1 MNPELCDRC
10 RLKFS
15 LLNCEN
21 CQESFCSECDSYI
34 HSILSKKDHIR
45 KMIYSKPTHETIS
58 KLNLNFNQK
67 ELSYSPKISQ
77 KQISQNNTSQIPA
90 KTNHFSHRS
99 NNLTYD
105 INNINAQ
112 NNNLSLFDQ
121 DNILQKGHNSVIIPQ
136 KLSFDSNRNKNRNI
150 EENMND
156 FNEIHENNTL
166 NRNVTGFYMN
176 EIKNIYQYEKN
187 ELIIKINQL
196 SKELVDTKTNLG
208 EHIDY
213 LNNYI
218 IQLQN
223 NHKDQIAELTL
234 KNSDDL
240 KSHSLNQDTRIKE
253 LESELSIEKEKN
265 EKLQKKI
272 EEYEEIIKNNKYN
285 IEKLSDEK
293 IYIDNAKKT
302 SEDRLKQK
310 IENIENNYTNEIN
323 KIKNNYE
330 TEIKRIKNELD
341 LSKMDYLK
349 MTENSKENLNKMIT
363 ERTKEKSYYD
373 NVINKLKEDIANKS
387 NENEKLLFL
396 TKNLQQSNEDLN
408 EKVIKMNDEINQ
420 KEKEQKEMLKSINK
434 IQKEKNEIIRTNS
447 KLNSVIYG
455 RFKKREK
462 SKSKE
467 Y

>member
-1 MNPELCDRC
+1 M
-10 RLKFS
+10 KH
-15 LLNCEN
+15 
-21 CQESFCSECDSYI
+21 Y
-34 HSILSKKDHIR
+34 K
-45 KMIYSKPTHETIS
+45 
-58 KLNLNFNQK
+58 
-67 ELSYSPKISQ
+67 
-77 KQISQNNTSQIPA
+77 
-90 KTNHFSHRS
+90 
-99 NNLTYD
+99 
-105 INNINAQ
+105 
-112 NNNLSLFDQ
+112 
-121 DNILQKGHNSVIIPQ
+121 
-136 KLSFDSNRNKNRNI
+136 
-150 EENMND
+150 
-156 FNEIHENNTL
+156 
-166 NRNVTGFYMN
+166 
-176 EIKNIYQYEKN
+176 
-187 ELIIKINQL
+187 
-196 SKELVDTKTNLG
+196 
-208 EHIDY
+208 
-213 LNNYI
+213 
-218 IQLQN
+218 
-223 NHKDQIAELTL
+223 
-234 KNSDDL
+234 
-240 KSHSLNQDTRIKE
+240 
-253 LESELSIEKEKN
+253 
-265 EKLQKKI
+265 KKI

-310 IENIENNYTNEIN
+310 IENIESNYTNEIN

>member
-34 HSILSKKDHIR
+34 HSVLSKKDHIR

-77 KQISQNNTSQIPA
+77 KKISQNNISQIPSNV
-90 KTNHFSHRS
+90 NHFSHRS

-105 INNINAQ
+105 INNINDL

-136 KLSFDSNRNKNRNI
+136 KLSFDSNRNKNRSI
-150 EENMND
+150 EENI
-156 FNEIHENNTL
+156 NEIHENNTL

-187 ELIIKINQL
+187 ELILKINQL

-223 NHKDQIAELTL
+223 KHKDQIAELTL
-234 KNSDDL
+234 KNSDYL

-265 EKLQKKI
+265 ETLQKK
-272 EEYEEIIKNNKYN
+272 N
-285 IEKLSDEK
+285 
-293 IYIDNAKKT
+293 
-302 SEDRLKQK
+302 R
-310 IENIENNYTNEIN
+310 
-323 KIKNNYE
+323 
-330 TEIKRIKNELD
+330 RI
-341 LSKMDYLK
+341 
-349 MTENSKENLNKMIT
+349 
-363 ERTKEKSYYD
+363 
-373 NVINKLKEDIANKS
+373 
-387 NENEKLLFL
+387 
-396 TKNLQQSNEDLN
+396 
-408 EKVIKMNDEINQ
+408 
-420 KEKEQKEMLKSINK
+420 
-434 IQKEKNEIIRTNS
+434 
-447 KLNSVIYG
+447 
-455 RFKKREK
+455 
-462 SKSKE
+462 
-467 Y
+467 

>member
-15 LLNCEN
+15 LFNCEN

-45 KMIYSKPTHETIS
+45 KMIYSKSTHETIS

-67 ELSYSPKISQ
+67 ELDYTPPELSPTSIN
-77 KQISQNNTSQIPA
+77 INRNSQIPL
-90 KTNHFSHRS
+90 KSNPFSERVNS
-99 NNLTYD
+99 LTY
-105 INNINAQ
+105 NN
-112 NNNLSLFDQ
+112 NNTNNRNINLSLLDQ
-121 DNILQKGHNSVIIPQ
+121 DNILKKSNNSVVIPQ
-136 KLSFDSNRNKNRNI
+136 KIMFDSNMSDNKNF
-150 EENMND
+150 EEVKTNE
-156 FNEIHENNTL
+156 FNNKL
-166 NRNVTGFYMN
+166 NRNMTGFYIN

-187 ELIIKINQL
+187 ELILKINEL

-223 NHKDQIAELTL
+223 KYKGQIAELTI
-234 KNSDDL
+234 KNSDDM
-240 KSHSLNQDTRIKE
+240 KSHSLTQDTKIKE
-253 LESELSIEKEKN
+253 LESELSIEREKN

-272 EEYEEIIKNNKYN
+272 EEYEETIKNNKYN

-302 SEDRLKQK
+302 SEERLKEK
-310 IENIENNYTNEIN
+310 IENMEKNYSNEIS

-330 TEIKRIKNELD
+330 TEIKRIKSELD
-341 LSKMDYLK
+341 LSKMDFLK
-349 MTENSKENLNKMIT
+349 MTENSKENMNKIIT
-363 ERTKEKSYYD
+363 ERSKEKNYY
-373 NVINKLKEDIANKS
+373 NSVINKLKEDIANKN

-396 TKNLQQSNEDLN
+396 NQNLQKNNEDLN
-408 EKVIKMNDEINQ
+408 EKIIEMTDEINQ
-420 KEKEQKEMLKSINK
+420 KDNEQKEMIKTINK
-434 IQKEKNEIIRTNS
+434 MKKEKNEVERTNT

-462 SKSKE
+462 SKE

>member
-1 MNPELCDRC
+1 
-10 RLKFS
+10 
-15 LLNCEN
+15 
-21 CQESFCSECDSYI
+21 
-34 HSILSKKDHIR
+34 
-45 KMIYSKPTHETIS
+45 MIYSKPTHETIS

-77 KQISQNNTSQIPA
+77 KKISQNNISQIPSNA
-90 KTNHFSHRS
+90 NHFSHRS

-105 INNINAQ
+105 INNINDL

-187 ELIIKINQL
+187 ELILKINQL

-223 NHKDQIAELTL
+223 KHKDQIAELTL
-234 KNSDDL
+234 KNSDYL

>member
-1 MNPELCDRC
+1 
-10 RLKFS
+10 
-15 LLNCEN
+15 
-21 CQESFCSECDSYI
+21 
-34 HSILSKKDHIR
+34 
-45 KMIYSKPTHETIS
+45 MIYSKPTHETIS

-77 KQISQNNTSQIPA
+77 KKISQNNISQIPA
-90 KTNHFSHRS
+90 NVNHFSHRS

-105 INNINAQ
+105 INNINDQ

-187 ELIIKINQL
+187 ELILKINQL

-223 NHKDQIAELTL
+223 KHKDQIAELTL
-234 KNSDDL
+234 KNSDYL